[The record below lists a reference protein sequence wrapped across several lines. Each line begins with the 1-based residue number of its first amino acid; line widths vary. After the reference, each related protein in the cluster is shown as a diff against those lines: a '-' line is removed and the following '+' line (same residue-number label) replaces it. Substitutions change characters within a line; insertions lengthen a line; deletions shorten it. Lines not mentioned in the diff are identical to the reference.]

1 MKNNKYGEKI
11 RKFRNEFGYTQE
23 YMGEC
28 LGMSA
33 NNYGYIENGKISI
46 DVPTLE
52 NIVKIFNISLIDF
65 FESDDPKYKIKQ
77 TNKDQAT
84 GNLNVNPTENSIWQE
99 VIKAKDETINILK
112 SSLEKFNKS

>member
-11 RKFRNEFGYTQE
+11 RKFRNGLGYTQE

-28 LGMSA
+28 LGMSP
-33 NNYGYIENGKISI
+33 NNYGYIENGKTSI

-52 NIVKIFNISLIDF
+52 SIVKIFNISLIEF

-77 TNKDQAT
+77 TNKDQTT
-84 GNLNVNPTENSIWQE
+84 GNLNFNHNEGSIWQE
-99 VIKAKDETINILK
+99 VIKAKDETIDILK
-112 SSLEKFNKS
+112 STLERFKNT